1 MLIKNKKLKQEVNNL
16 KEENEKLKKFNNEL
30 QKVNYE
36 ISYNNIDLL
45 EQIKKYKKRT
55 REIRQELIEE
65 RYKNEN
71 K

>member
-1 MLIKNKKLKQEVNNL
+1 MFVC
-16 KEENEKLKKFNNEL
+16 ENSFSHISF
-30 QKVNYE
+30 VDGNYE

-65 RYKNEN
+65 RYKNEI